1 MEDRLSRFLFAD
13 YDPRIAIVRPS
24 ASAVSG
30 FAAAAMEINGLFA
43 ESKILLRTRAVSVH
57 HTESGFSHINK
68 VKHDP
73 SGRMRDKL
81 CMSTNIQ
88 ADCFKGI
95 RLLQCNN
102 RDTNGEANTRE

>member
-68 VKHDP
+68 VK
-73 SGRMRDKL
+73 
-81 CMSTNIQ
+81 
-88 ADCFKGI
+88 
-95 RLLQCNN
+95 
-102 RDTNGEANTRE
+102 